1 LQQNAKKAARQW
13 GVLSLSELRACG
25 LSGHAIWVRVGNR
38 RLHPLHRGVYAVGHA
53 NPPLEGI
60 FLAAVKA
67 CGRGAVLSHFAAA
80 ALWGIVD
87 WDYRL
92 VDVTV
97 ARSSAPLTDT
107 IRVHRSRCLER
118 ADVRLHRGIQAT
130 SPVRT
135 LIDLAAVL
143 DDRTLR
149 RAVRQALA
157 HNLLTLGDLKRARLR
172 LGPRRGARNLARVLA
187 TAAPTRSELEDV
199 VLDLILAGGLEP
211 PDVNVPRSIEGRKVI
226 PDFRWPSAGLVLEA
240 DSRQWHDD
248 PLARADDSERQ
259 ALLERDGDHVERVTW
274 EQAVARPAQT
284 IARLI
289 DAGAPRAAETV
300 AF

>member
-1 LQQNAKKAARQW
+1 LAARQW
-13 GVLSLSELRACG
+13 GVVSLDELRDCG
-25 LSGHAIWVRVGNR
+25 LSPKAVEVRLRTG
-38 RLHPLHRGVYAVGHA
+38 RLHPIHRGVYAVGHA
-53 NPPLEGI
+53 NPPLDGI

-67 CGRGAVLSHFAAA
+67 CGRGAVLSHYAAA

-92 VDVTV
+92 VEVTV
-97 ARSSAPLTDT
+97 VRSSTPLTES

-118 ADVRLHRGIQAT
+118 ADVRLHRGIRVT

-135 LIDLAAVL
+135 LIDLAAIL
-143 DDRTLR
+143 DYKTLR
-149 RAVRQALA
+149 RAVRQALS
-157 HNLLTLGDLKRARLR
+157 HNLVTLGDLARARLR

-199 VLDLILAGGLEP
+199 VLDLILAGGLEQ
-211 PDVNVPRSIEGRKVI
+211 PDVNVPRSIEGRNVI
-226 PDFRWPSAGLVLEA
+226 PDFRWPSVRLVLEA
-240 DSRQWHDD
+240 DSRRHHDD
-248 PLARADDSERQ
+248 PLARADDIERQ

-274 EQAVARPAQT
+274 QQAVARPAQT

-289 DAGAPRAAETV
+289 DAGAPRAAI
-300 AF
+300 ALGA